1 MKYTEN
7 TCSVG
12 VSLPHRTVPIP
23 APLCSLTSP
32 VRPLLPLCAVSAD
45 DRGIDIGCWS
55 IDCHRGTISSSAEI
69 DAFSDE
75 TAVKPPEM
83 VFLAN
88 HLTLTHKPT
97 GAHFSFNT
105 RDALKGC
112 LLDRTQ
118 HAEPT
123 AAGGSDSSVTP
134 PLSSSVAP
142 SAQLPSRQE
151 IRVTHAKYWK
161 GKEHDVNV
169 QTLNLAYD
177 WTYTTHYRATL
188 APPPPQHSLT
198 IVERSEP
205 LPLHLLQRPDPI
217 LWYCQLPLYDDEL
230 HDNGVCSVSVKARV
244 MASCWLVLM
253 QCWLRVDDVC
263 VKVYETRLYCQ
274 QMTGDKVEVI
284 REWQARE
291 ETFESLAS
299 RGMPRDSK
307 SYTDPSFVARKL
319 PLLAQ
324 TRELITIQ

>member
-1 MKYTEN
+1 M
-7 TCSVG
+7 
-12 VSLPHRTVPIP
+12 
-23 APLCSLTSP
+23 
-32 VRPLLPLCAVSAD
+32 SAD

-55 IDCHRGTISSSAEI
+55 IECHRGTISTSAEI
-69 DAFSDE
+69 DAFFDE
-75 TAVKPPEM
+75 TGVKPPEM

-88 HLTLTHKPT
+88 HLSLIHRPTLTQL
-97 GAHFSFNT
+97 SFNT

-112 LLDRTQ
+112 LLDRSKHVSHST
-118 HAEPT
+118 
-123 AAGGSDSSVTP
+123 DSATDASSSS
-134 PLSSSVAP
+134 SSSVAP
-142 SAQLPSRQE
+142 LSALPARDD
-151 IRVTHAKYWK
+151 IRVTHAKQWK

-177 WTYTTHYRATL
+177 WTYITHYSATVT
-188 APPPPQHSLT
+188 PPPSPHRLTRQSHSA
-198 IVERSEP
+198 P
-205 LPLHLLQRPDPI
+205 LPLALLQRPDPI
-217 LWYCQLPLYDDEL
+217 LWYCQLPLYEDEL

-263 VKVYETRLYCQ
+263 VKVYETRLYCEQ
-274 QMTGDKVEVI
+274 LAGDSVQLI

-319 PLLAQ
+319 PLTAQ
-324 TRELITIQ
+324 TRELITIQSAT